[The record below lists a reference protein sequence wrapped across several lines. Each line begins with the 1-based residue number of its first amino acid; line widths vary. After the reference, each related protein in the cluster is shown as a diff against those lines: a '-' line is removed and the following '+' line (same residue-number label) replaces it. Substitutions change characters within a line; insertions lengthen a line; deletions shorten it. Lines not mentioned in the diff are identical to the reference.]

1 MTPADRTR
9 MRETL
14 RTALR
19 KTLLP
24 EGAPTHPGAFALSA
38 DDASD
43 PVARFTQELTALGGT
58 VHEATGLDRL
68 AATVLSIVDAQP
80 VRRVLSWDQAALPV
94 PGLLDRL
101 ASAGVQVLTERPGE
115 LASPEKREEWA
126 SASVGITGA
135 DAGLVETGSVV
146 LASGPGRGRLASLLT
161 PIHVALLS
169 HAALVRSLA
178 VLIAERPDL
187 VTRGSNLICITGPS
201 RTADIEHTLSRGVHG
216 PKEVHVVLYK

>member
-1 MTPADRTR
+1 MTPAERAR
-9 MRETL
+9 MRDTL

-19 KTLLP
+19 KSLLP
-24 EGAPTHPGAFALSA
+24 ESAPTHPGAFTPPE
-38 DDASD
+38 
-43 PVARFTQELTALGGT
+43 PVSPDTVERFTRELTALGGT
-58 VHEATGLDRL
+58 VHAVTGFEEI
-68 AATVLSIVDAQP
+68 AATVLAIVDAQET
-80 VRRVLSWDQAALPV
+80 RRVLMWDEAALPV
-94 PGLLDRL
+94 SGLTARL
-101 ASAGVQVLTERPGE
+101 AAAGVEICTERPGD
-115 LASPEKREEWA
+115 LASQERRQEWA

-135 DAGLVETGSVV
+135 DAGLIETGSVV

-187 VTRGSNLICITGPS
+187 VTQGSNLICITGPS